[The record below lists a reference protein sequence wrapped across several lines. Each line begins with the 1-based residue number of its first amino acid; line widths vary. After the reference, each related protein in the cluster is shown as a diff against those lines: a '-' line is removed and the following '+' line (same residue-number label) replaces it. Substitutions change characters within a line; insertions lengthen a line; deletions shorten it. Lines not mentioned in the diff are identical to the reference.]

1 MTCPFRLPIVGS
13 ITASAQTVFAD
24 IAGAPQCVLV
34 ATGTYTGH
42 NVTFELSYDSTN
54 GTDGN
59 WIQMGAVRTNKSL
72 AETTSGV
79 IATGTSYGWVV
90 PTMGAQ
96 YIRVRSTA
104 HSSGTTIWRI
114 QPCAEQQNFNTE
126 ASAAPSAGS
135 AVAGGPTRLGLRAK
149 SANAVVAN
157 DQIIDVLGTLNGA
170 IVVKPHAIPESCWQG
185 TGILTTTADLAIK
198 AAAGASVRNYVADIS
213 YQNTSATATGV
224 VIKDGSTVIAQF
236 HATASMAVPAVI
248 NLNIP
253 IRGTANTA
261 INVAALVTAAN
272 VLVNLTGHIGA

>member
-1 MTCPFRLPIVGS
+1 MTYPFRLPTIGN
-13 ITASAQTVFAD
+13 ITASAQTVFVD
-24 IAGAPQCVLV
+24 VAGAPQCVLV

-54 GTDGN
+54 GTNGS

-79 IATGTSYGWVV
+79 IATGLTYGWVV

-96 YIRVRSTA
+96 YIRVRATA
-104 HSSGTTIWRI
+104 HSSGTTTWRI

-126 ASAAPSAGS
+126 ASAAPT
-135 AVAGGPTRLGLRAK
+135 GGTAAIGGVTRIGMKAK
-149 SANAVVAN
+149 NVNQTVSN
-157 DQIIDVLGTLNGA
+157 DQVVDATATLNGA
-170 IVVKPHAIPESCWQG
+170 LVVKPYAIPESCWQG

-198 AAAGASVRNYVADIS
+198 TAAGANVRNYVTDIS

-236 HATASMAVPAVI
+236 HAPASMAVPAAI
-248 NLNIP
+248 NLNVP